1 MSGQYGYE
9 RSNPYDQRGGVAD
22 LGYGAPSPKYG
33 GYNNAPA
40 MGRDDYSG
48 SNVEMEPLTG
58 TGTSFPRQADPNAI
72 LNECRDIDRAIVE
85 LKALFEQIEGLQQK
99 ILNNG
104 DTSNRIL
111 TKNLENATTE
121 VMAIYRNLTGRV
133 KNIKQKPESGSP
145 KNAPQVG
152 KVDRDLKETLNQ
164 WRQIE
169 ADYTRRSR
177 DKAARQYRIVSPDAT
192 EEEVQ
197 RAIDDPNAQV
207 FSLAV
212 MNSNRRGQAQSTK
225 RAVEERH
232 EAIAKITKQFQELN
246 ELFQDMDNLVVQQ
259 EAAVVNIEMK
269 GEEVVENMDKGTEQI
284 GVAIQSAR
292 NARKWKWWCLG
303 IVVLIIIIIVVIVL
317 IYKFVIQTPAKATAK
332 RFVLTDSVPSI
343 TLSNTGHAVVP
354 GKGCSEKLVVPGVE
368 WKGDK
373 LVVPGTEHQA
383 EIRKFRRFQA

>member
-1 MSGQYGYE
+1 
-9 RSNPYDQRGGVAD
+9 
-22 LGYGAPSPKYG
+22 
-33 GYNNAPA
+33 
-40 MGRDDYSG
+40 MGRDDYSGRSTTLDQNTPINPINSAPTIG

-85 LKALFEQIEGLQQK
+85 LKALFEEIEGLQQK
-99 ILNNG
+99 ILNNV
-104 DTSNRIL
+104 DTSDRIL

-152 KVDRDLKETLNQ
+152 KVDRELRETLNQ

-197 RAIDDPNAQV
+197 QAIDDPNAQV

-212 MNSNRRGQAQSTK
+212 MNSNRKGQAQSTK

-303 IVVLIIIIIVVIVL
+303 IVGMKSSIP
-317 IYKFVIQTPAKATAK
+317 F
-332 RFVLTDSVPSI
+332 LTI
-343 TLSNTGHAVVP
+343 
-354 GKGCSEKLVVPGVE
+354 
-368 WKGDK
+368 
-373 LVVPGTEHQA
+373 
-383 EIRKFRRFQA
+383 F